1 MNMLKIGQNS
11 KLDKI
16 VDKTKNWTKFKT
28 GQNSKLDKNVD
39 KINNLKKLWTKS
51 KIGQDCGQN

>member
-1 MNMLKIGQNS
+1 MNISKIGQNS

-39 KINNLKKLWTKS
+39 KINNLKKLWTKLI
-51 KIGQDCGQN
+51 IGKNCGQN